1 MWGCLFLYLAPFWND
16 SKEDKVWE
24 ANGPSTAIGSPRADG
39 NRLWWTRCSRHLCAS
54 IWRRSNHIRVFWVW
68 ELMKKTD
75 VFCYYEFCHIYKHWE
90 SSSCNKN
97 FDCFESEA
105 RNHEEELFY
114 VLELKVV
121 FWLAMLLEL
130 WLASDVEFPASS
142 GHP

>member
-1 MWGCLFLYLAPFWND
+1 M
-16 SKEDKVWE
+16 
-24 ANGPSTAIGSPRADG
+24 AIVCDERDVVGISVHQHEGD
-39 NRLWWTRCSRHLCAS
+39 LIILEF
-54 IWRRSNHIRVFWVW
+54 FWVW

-75 VFCYYEFCHIYKHWE
+75 GFCYAMNFAIFTSIVF

-130 WLASDVEFPASS
+130 WLASDVEFPAAQVIRKKDEELFGALGGLSVK
-142 GHP
+142 GQVE

>member
-1 MWGCLFLYLAPFWND
+1 MNF
-16 SKEDKVWE
+16 
-24 ANGPSTAIGSPRADG
+24 AIF
-39 NRLWWTRCSRHLCAS
+39 TS
-54 IWRRSNHIRVFWVW
+54 IVF
-68 ELMKKTD
+68 
-75 VFCYYEFCHIYKHWE
+75 

-130 WLASDVEFPASS
+130 WLASDVEFPAAQVIRKKDEELFGALGGLSVK
-142 GHP
+142 GQVE